1 MFQYSER
8 YTHPR
13 ATVINSSPLSG
24 PMQISGTS
32 QQQLVPNWDKPT
44 LDSALKKGKESL
56 LLLLSLLYQS
66 GLSAPLPLVATFIA
80 GAY

>member
-1 MFQYSER
+1 
-8 YTHPR
+8 
-13 ATVINSSPLSG
+13 
-24 PMQISGTS
+24 MQISGTS

-44 LDSALKKGKESL
+44 LDSALKKGNESL

-66 GLSAPLPLVATFIA
+66 GLSAPFPLVATFIA